1 MRLVDL
7 KKNGQVE
14 ETTTTESS
22 WESPST
28 HQEPLVHKAYHELA
42 DFPVVEVD
50 ALSQLHNN
58 IAMLEDL
65 QARLSFTMREVR
77 YLMKV

>member
-14 ETTTTESS
+14 ETTSESL
-22 WESPST
+22 WSPST
-28 HQEPLVHKAYHELA
+28 ESHEPLVHKSYHELA

-50 ALSQLHNN
+50 ALSQLQNN
-58 IAMLEDL
+58 IMVLEDL
-65 QARLSFTMREVR
+65 QARLSFMMREVR